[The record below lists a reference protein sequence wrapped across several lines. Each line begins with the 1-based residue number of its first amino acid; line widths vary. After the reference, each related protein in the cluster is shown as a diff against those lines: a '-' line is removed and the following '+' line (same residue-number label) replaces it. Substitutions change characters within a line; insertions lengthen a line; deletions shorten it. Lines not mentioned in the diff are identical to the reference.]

1 MDLLLTKNKDKK
13 GVIGII
19 FFFIILFAILIIG
32 FIAVIVVSS
41 LQIATDTITPTMKE
55 LGMVGDTNLSQ
66 ASEYT
71 FGVGNTLINSMPW
84 LLAFGYGLALVFS
97 IVLVVSY
104 NYNPNPAFIGV
115 YIALILLLIVGSI
128 IISNSYEDIYGGT
141 DELALKLQSNT
152 AMSYMILYSP
162 FILTLIAFVTGIFLF
177 ATNKN
182 SDSGGQ
188 I

>member
-1 MDLLLTKNKDKK
+1 MDLLLTKRKDKR
-13 GVIGII
+13 GVIRII

-41 LQIATDTITPTMKE
+41 LQVASDTITLVME
-55 LGMVGDTNLSQ
+55 GLGMVGDTNLSE
-66 ASEYT
+66 ASSYT

-84 LLAFGYGLALVFS
+84 LLAFGYGLALIFS

-128 IISNSYEDIYGGT
+128 IISNSYEDIYSGT
-141 DELALKLQSNT
+141 DDIALKLQDNT

-177 ATNKN
+177 GINK

-188 I
+188 V

>member
-1 MDLLLTKNKDKK
+1 MLFLKPNNKK

-32 FIAVIVVSS
+32 FIAVIVVSVF
-41 LQIATDTITPTMKE
+41 QIGSDVITPVME
-55 LGMVGDTNLSQ
+55 DLGMAGDTNLSE
-66 ASEYT
+66 ASGYT
-71 FGVGNTLINSMPW
+71 FGVVDTLINSLPW
-84 LLAFGYGLALVFS
+84 LLAFGYALALIFS

-128 IISNSYEDIYGGT
+128 IISNSYEDIYSGT

-162 FILTLIAFVTGIFLF
+162 FIMTLIAFITGIFLF
-177 ATNKN
+177 ATNK
-182 SDSGGQ
+182 DRETGGGFV
-188 I
+188 

>member
-1 MDLLLTKNKDKK
+1 MNLLLRNKRRDKR
-13 GVIGII
+13 GVMGII

-41 LQIATDTITPTMKE
+41 LQVASDTITPTMKE
-55 LGMVGDTNLSQ
+55 LGVVGDTNLSQ

-84 LLAFGYGLALVFS
+84 LLAFGYGLALIFS

-115 YIALILLLIVGSI
+115 YIALIMLLIAGSI
-128 IISNSYEDIYGGT
+128 IISNSYEDIYSGT
-141 DELALKLQSNT
+141 DDLALKLQANT

-177 ATNKN
+177 ATNK